1 MEGWSPGTTLYT
13 ATASILF
20 TRIKILRV
28 NVKDYATVEI
38 HPNSGGFPLSS

>member
-38 HPNSGGFPLSS
+38 HPNSGEFPLSS